1 MCRKTRDVRA
11 DWRILRRRPPSAG
24 AYYNADGRLIMVHE
38 KRVVSDTAYDIHV
51 KDAAGKLKGV
61 IHHSDVDRG
70 EPFTIS
76 EEWPE

>member
-1 MCRKTRDVRA
+1 
-11 DWRILRRRPPSAG
+11 
-24 AYYNADGRLIMVHE
+24 MVHE